1 MQIQFAQN
9 KMLKYLICEI
19 QKKIT
24 KKPRTKQKTKKPRS
38 GFDFRSA
45 VY

>member
-19 QKKIT
+19 QKKKT
-24 KKPRTKQKTKKPRS
+24 KQKNRTKQKTKKTPQR
-38 GFDFRSA
+38 F
-45 VY
+45 